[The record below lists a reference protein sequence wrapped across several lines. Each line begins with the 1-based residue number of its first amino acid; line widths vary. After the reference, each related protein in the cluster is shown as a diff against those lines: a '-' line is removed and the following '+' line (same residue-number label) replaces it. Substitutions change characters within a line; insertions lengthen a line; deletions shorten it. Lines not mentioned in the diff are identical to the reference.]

1 MANPFRRA
9 DRHGAPS
16 IRPTPPESA
25 ETPMQD
31 PIEADALPA
40 ETRDLPVDRPVAP
53 PSAETPMEPSPEPPP
68 SAETPTW
75 SHHPHQLADPPT
87 SHQSES

>member
-31 PIEADALPA
+31 PIEVGALPA
-40 ETRDLPVDRPVAP
+40 ETRDLPVDRPVGRR
-53 PSAETPMEPSPEPPP
+53 
-68 SAETPTW
+68 
-75 SHHPHQLADPPT
+75 
-87 SHQSES
+87 

>member
-25 ETPMQD
+25 ETPMPD
-31 PIEADALPA
+31 PNVTRDLPG
-40 ETRDLPVDRPVAP
+40 ETRDLPVNRPLP
-53 PSAETPMEPSPEPPP
+53 SPSAETPMEPPPA
-68 SAETPTW
+68 S
-75 SHHPHQLADPPT
+75 PPT
-87 SHQSES
+87 AKTPPAES

>member
-25 ETPMQD
+25 ETPMPD
-31 PIEADALPA
+31 PIETPDLPF
-40 ETRDLPVDRPVAP
+40 ETRRDLPVDRPAAP
-53 PSAETPMEPSPEPPP
+53 PSAETPMEPPP
-68 SAETPTW
+68 SAETPME
-75 SHHPHQLADPPT
+75 PPPAPPPPPADDPPA
-87 SHQSES
+87 ES

>member
-25 ETPMQD
+25 ETPMPD
-31 PIEADALPA
+31 PNVTRDLPG
-40 ETRDLPVDRPVAP
+40 ETRDLPVNRPLPP
-53 PSAETPMEPSPEPPP
+53 PSAETPMEPPP
-68 SAETPTW
+68 A
-75 SHHPHQLADPPT
+75 APPT
-87 SHQSES
+87 AKTPPAES

>member
-25 ETPMQD
+25 ETPMPVPD
-31 PIEADALPA
+31 PIEHRELPV
-40 ETRDLPVDRPVAP
+40 ETRDLPVNRPTAP
-53 PSAETPMEPSPEPPP
+53 PSAETPMEPP
-68 SAETPTW
+68 SAPSPTN
-75 SHHPHQLADPPT
+75 DKPPAKD
-87 SHQSES
+87 